1 MQETM
6 KNKFA
11 SLEDLLNKYESVG
24 INIEENRKSL
34 NRLNQ
39 EYNST
44 LTLESKG
51 IMQKGKSSKKLLS
64 ELEDFILYLKIPNN
78 YYKIITTTKYLK
90 NSIKSVNVYENFID
104 DYIEYVIEALKL
116 IDACDKEQILKEE
129 KMLKEFYSVALEV
142 SELEMLYNKN
152 HTNRILEFITH
163 SENLIHISLF
173 NKAIETSIE
182 EKRKSTYANPQGI
195 KILENV
201 YNRKQIN
208 YPKENLISEEVIMC
222 ILACNDYEKIKK
234 ILKENIKRILK
245 EIEKLNEEIKSYS
258 ASLDSNE
265 ETIKS
270 YKKQSKKA
278 RNSMIK
284 LLASL
289 LGIVTPISIIGF
301 KSSDKIAE
309 ITAFKEKFYETT
321 TQTYSVYNE
330 ESEAY
335 KKVLETV
342 TWEKQN
348 SSPASRT
355 IEILGDVRIVDGT
368 LKRDY
373 TLYDIS
379 SCSFDTSSFYT
390 YANIM
395 INTPE
400 ELASLIIDKG
410 TRDASAS
417 EYKYS
422 DIIITE
428 TIQDLENSKEV
439 PKESNLAENKI
450 LINFL
455 VGFLTLIF
463 AGWLIIDIFEKT
475 KTFAAKSKHL
485 KAFNKDNLD
494 YRLTLMNLLTENTN
508 NIDSCSKLCRDLL
521 ELIDTSEISKEEK
534 RLLESLEDLKTQD
547 TTLRKK
553 LNNMLNNR

>member
-1 MQETM
+1 MQETIGF
-6 KNKFA
+6 KFTK
-11 SLEDLLNKYESVG
+11 LEDLLNKYESVG
-24 INIEENRKSL
+24 INIEEKRKSL
-34 NRLNQ
+34 NKLNQ

-44 LTLESKG
+44 LTLKSKG
-51 IMQKGKSSKKLLS
+51 IMQKNKESKELLS
-64 ELEDFILYLKIPNN
+64 EIEYFILSLKIPNN

-104 DYIEYVIEALKL
+104 DYVEYIIEALKL
-116 IDACDKEQILKEE
+116 IDECDKEQILKEE

-163 SENLIHISLF
+163 NENLIHISFF
-173 NKAIETSIE
+173 NKAIEMDIE
-182 EKRKSTYANPQGI
+182 EKRKSTYANPRGI

-208 YPKENLISEEVIMC
+208 YPKENLVSEEVIMC

-234 ILKENIKRILK
+234 ILKENIKRIIK
-245 EIEKLNEEIKSYS
+245 EIEKLNEVINSYC
-258 ASLDSNE
+258 ATLDSNE

-270 YKKQSKKA
+270 YKSQSIKA
-278 RNSMIK
+278 RNSMTK
-284 LLASL
+284 LLAAL

-330 ESEAY
+330 ESEVY

-342 TWEKQN
+342 TWEKRN

-355 IEILGDVRIVDGT
+355 IEVLGNVKIVDGT

-439 PKESNLAENKI
+439 PKESKLAENKI
-450 LINFL
+450 LINIL
-455 VGFLTLIF
+455 VGLLTLLF

-494 YRLTLMNLLTENTN
+494 YRLTLMNLFTENTN
-508 NIDSCSKLCRDLL
+508 NIDLCSKLCRDLL
-521 ELIDTSEISKEEK
+521 ELIDNSEITKEEK
-534 RLLESLEDLKTQD
+534 RLIEKLEELKEEDTILI
-547 TTLRKK
+547 KK
-553 LNNMLNNR
+553 LNGKLNNR